1 MKTKTRSRK
10 AGKLANPDTPAPRRK
25 RQGGVRGRII
35 EMLDSGALLAQEL
48 LDQGGFSP
56 ASLYLNLKALKADG
70 LVDTSREGRS
80 VRYLL
85 TGASAAPVTRSP
97 GKRGRKPGAKA
108 AAAPADDLQSALGV
122 LMTRLAPIDKADEK
136 LLVLSQ
142 LARSLPGPVAGIL
155 ESVIEDLSRLSGK
168 R

>member
-1 MKTKTRSRK
+1 MS
-10 AGKLANPDTPAPRRK
+10 PDAPAPRRK
-25 RQGGVRGRII
+25 RQGGVRGSIV
-35 EMLDSGALLAQEL
+35 EMLGSGALLTQEL

-70 LVDTSREGRS
+70 LVDTAREGRS

-85 TGASAAPVTRSP
+85 TGASAAPVTHSP

-108 AAAPADDLQSALGV
+108 TAAPADDLQSALGV
-122 LMTRLAPIDKADEK
+122 LMTRLAPIDKVDEK
-136 LLVLSQ
+136 LMVLGQ
-142 LARSLPGPVAGIL
+142 LANSLPGPVAGVL
-155 ESVIEDLSRLSGK
+155 KAVIDDLGRLSGK

>member
-1 MKTKTRSRK
+1 MKTKTRTKK
-10 AGKLANPDTPAPRRK
+10 ADKVVPAAAASSPRK
-25 RQGGVRGRII
+25 RQSGVRGRIVD
-35 EMLDSGALLAQEL
+35 LLGAGPQFAQTL

-56 ASLYLNLKALKADG
+56 ASLYLNLKALKAAG
-70 LVDTSREGRS
+70 IVDTSREGRT

-85 TGASAAPVTRSP
+85 SGSAGTATAPRAKPGRKTAGKRAAAPV
-97 GKRGRKPGAKA
+97 
-108 AAAPADDLQSALGV
+108 DDLQAALGV

-142 LARSLPGPVAGIL
+142 LARSLPGPVAVIL